1 VVYIYATMMHRVAKD
16 DLPALYFLA
25 RRQVIWGYAFASS
38 SYARAVQDVIWNSSS
53 GLEVC
58 ECVDPRVLFRWEKKL
73 IHVRRPEIVS
83 DKQGMGIFF
92 DVKVC
97 EYSRPLHIVR
107 LDRCKSLYK
116 KKCSRALW

>member
-1 VVYIYATMMHRVAKD
+1 MNRYQQ
-16 DLPALYFLA
+16 LA

-92 DVKVC
+92 LMLRYVNIRGHCILFDLIGAKVYIKKMFSC
-97 EYSRPLHIVR
+97 FVVNEI
-107 LDRCKSLYK
+107 DRVTSP
-116 KKCSRALW
+116 